1 MEDAVGLSKDEVVLL
16 KQAREISEILNSPG
30 YLELKR
36 IMNAQIET
44 RMRII
49 LDPAHLLDD
58 ATAAAGGQRLDGMT
72 RFGAVEHIKGVI
84 YGLKLALDTP
94 ETIMAEAKR
103 LRDREDKRGGEAA

>member
-1 MEDAVGLSKDEVVLL
+1 MGLSKDEVTLL
-16 KQAREISEILNSPG
+16 KQAREIGDILSTSG
-30 YLELKR
+30 YSELKR
-36 IMNAQIET
+36 ILLAQIET
-44 RMRII
+44 RTRLV

-58 ATAAAGGQRLDGMT
+58 ATAVAGGQRLDGMT

-84 YGLKLALDTP
+84 YGLRLALDTP